1 MIAQRNI
8 SFTHFRF
15 LPYLIDNSKVI
26 ITMNKK
32 LTIAISLIFA
42 FSGVSAQVN
51 PKQGYI
57 ITNEGDTIRGT
68 IDYRSDV
75 RNARECRSSFSG
87 LNSNYIS
94 LCAGIR
100 L

>member
-1 MIAQRNI
+1 MR
-8 SFTHFRF
+8 S
-15 LPYLIDNSKVI
+15 I
-26 ITMNKK
+26 IFI
-32 LTIAISLIFA
+32 LTISVYSLA
-42 FSGVSAQVN
+42 YAQVN

>member
-1 MIAQRNI
+1 
-8 SFTHFRF
+8 
-15 LPYLIDNSKVI
+15 
-26 ITMNKK
+26 MNKI
-32 LTIAISLIFA
+32 LTIVTSLTFV
-42 FSGVSAQVN
+42 FLEVSAQIN
-51 PKQGYI
+51 PEQGYI